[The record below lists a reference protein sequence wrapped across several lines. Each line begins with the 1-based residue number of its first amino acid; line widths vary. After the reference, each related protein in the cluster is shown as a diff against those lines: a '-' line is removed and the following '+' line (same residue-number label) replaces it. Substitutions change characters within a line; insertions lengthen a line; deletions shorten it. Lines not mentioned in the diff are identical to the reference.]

1 MQKCRKTAS
10 FAVIYVPEYRLQCA
24 LLGRMFSRA
33 FAGKKSAEIFSLSGE
48 TFAGCPET
56 ESQVEMYERVPAALL
71 DGDGKRVVELN
82 APAEAAGIPLYAGT
96 GLAVAR
102 VPALLCL
109 PRMFSWET
117 RLQDALLQLAYRHSP
132 LLQNTAPGVCT
143 LDLRMRRDAD
153 HALWLRDLLSRLR
166 QLGLKAKAGLGANPE
181 VALQAARIA
190 DPLLEI
196 TGDRD
201 SLQALPVECLQPS
214 PEVVQILRDWGVH
227 TVSGLLRLPRE
238 AAGRRLG
245 TEGLSLWD
253 RAAGRSPQVLRYVR
267 PSERFLESVE
277 LEYRVETLEP
287 LLFLL
292 RRFLERLC
300 IRITAAYRL
309 VSGLHLRLNL
319 EGQDPLVRTLQIPAP
334 TVEVEALFRI
344 TSQYL
349 ETVRTTA
356 PILGFEL
363 EAKPGDP
370 GNHQFDLYRGGLKE
384 PNRFFQT
391 LARLAALIGNDRVGI
406 PEPVDTYR
414 PDSVRLRWPDGGW
427 IPSFSRNEEN
437 QEPAPRIGAAFRRC
451 RPGVPAAVR
460 LEDGRPVYIQS
471 SLATGH
477 IQEVGGPWKLSGDW
491 WDRSFWAAEEW
502 DVQLQKGAL
511 YRLAQEGD
519 QWQVVGIYD

>member
-1 MQKCRKTAS
+1 MQKSRTTAA
-10 FAVIYVPEYRLQCA
+10 FAVIYVPGYRLQCA
-24 LLGRMFSRA
+24 LLGRVFSRA
-33 FAGKKSAEIFSLSGE
+33 YKGKKAAEIFPLAGE
-48 TFAGCPET
+48 AFAGCPET
-56 ESQVEMYERVPAALL
+56 GSQVEMYERVPAALL
-71 DGDGKRVVELN
+71 DADGKRVIELN
-82 APAEAAGIPLYAGT
+82 PPAEAAGIPPYAST

-109 PRMFSWET
+109 PRMFSWEA
-117 RLQDALLQLAYRHSP
+117 RLQDTLLQLAGRYSP
-132 LLQNTAPGVCT
+132 LLQDTAPGVCT

-166 QLGLKAKAGLGANPE
+166 QLGLKAKAGLGTNPE
-181 VALQAARIA
+181 VTLQAARIA

-196 TGDRD
+196 TGDRT
-201 SLQALPVECLQPS
+201 SLQALPLGCLQPS
-214 PEVVQILRDWGVH
+214 PEMIQILHGWGVH
-227 TVSGLLRLPRE
+227 TVGALMRLPRE

-245 TEGLSLWD
+245 KEGLSLWD

-277 LEYRVETLEP
+277 LEYGVETLEP

-309 VSGLHLRLNL
+309 VAELRLKLNL
-319 EGQDPLVRTLQIPAP
+319 DGQDPLVRTLQIPAP
-334 TVEVEALFRI
+334 TGEVEALFRI

-363 EAKPGDP
+363 EAKPSAP
-370 GNHQFDLYRGGLKE
+370 GSHQFDLYRGSLKE

-391 LARLAALIGNDRVGI
+391 LARLAALVGNDRVGI
-406 PEPVDTYR
+406 PEPLDTYR
-414 PDSVRLRWPDGGW
+414 PDSVRLRWPDGQW
-427 IPSFSRNEEN
+427 APSRTNEE
-437 QEPAPRIGAAFRRC
+437 EPAPRIGPAFRRC
-451 RPGVPAAVR
+451 RPGVPAGVR
-460 LEDGRPVYIQS
+460 LEEGRPVHLQS

-477 IQEVGGPWKLSGDW
+477 IQEARGPWKLSGDW
-491 WDRSFWAAEEW
+491 WDRSFWAVEEW

-511 YRLAQEGD
+511 YRLAHEEG

>member
-1 MQKCRKTAS
+1 MQKFRVTAS
-10 FAVIYVPEYRLQCA
+10 FAVIYVPRYRLQCA
-24 LLGRMFSRA
+24 LLGRVFSRA
-33 FAGKKSAEIFSLSGE
+33 FQGKKSAEIFSSTVE
-48 TFAGCPET
+48 AFAGHPEIG
-56 ESQVEMYERVPAALL
+56 SQVEMYERVPAALL
-71 DGDGKRVVELN
+71 DADGKRVIELN
-82 APAEAAGIPLYAGT
+82 PPAEAAGIPLSAST

-102 VPALLCL
+102 VPELLCL
-109 PRMFSWET
+109 PRMFSWEA

-153 HALWLRDLLSRLR
+153 HTLWLRDLLNQLR

-196 TGDRD
+196 TGDRA
-201 SLQALPVECLQPS
+201 SLRALPLECLQPS
-214 PEVVQILRDWGVH
+214 PEMMQILRGWGVH
-227 TVSGLLRLPRE
+227 TVGALMRLPRE

-277 LEYRVETLEP
+277 LEYQVETLEP

-309 VSGLHLRLNL
+309 VAGLHLRLNL
-319 EGQDPLVRTLQIPAP
+319 EGQNPLVRTLQIPAP
-334 TVEVEALFRI
+334 TCEVEALFRI

-363 EAKPGDP
+363 EAKPSDP

-414 PDSVRLRWPDGGW
+414 PDSVRLRWPDGQWG
-427 IPSFSRNEEN
+427 PSSSWND
-437 QEPAPRIGAAFRRC
+437 PAPRIGPAFRRC
-451 RPGVPAAVR
+451 RPGVPAGIR
-460 LEDGRPVYIQS
+460 LEEGRPIHIQS
-471 SLATGH
+471 SLVTGH
-477 IQEVGGPWKLSGDW
+477 IQEVRGPWKLSGDW
-491 WDRSFWAAEEW
+491 WDQSFWAVEEW
-502 DVQLQKGAL
+502 DIQLQKGAL
-511 YRLAQEGD
+511 YRLAHEED

>member
-1 MQKCRKTAS
+1 
-10 FAVIYVPEYRLQCA
+10 
-24 LLGRMFSRA
+24 
-33 FAGKKSAEIFSLSGE
+33 
-48 TFAGCPET
+48 
-56 ESQVEMYERVPAALL
+56 
-71 DGDGKRVVELN
+71 
-82 APAEAAGIPLYAGT
+82 
-96 GLAVAR
+96 
-102 VPALLCL
+102 
-109 PRMFSWET
+109 MFSWEA
-117 RLQDALLQLAYRHSP
+117 RLQDALLQLACRHSP
-132 LLQNTAPGVCT
+132 LLQDTAPGICT

-153 HALWLRDLLSRLR
+153 DHAFWLRDLLSRLR
-166 QLGLKAKAGLGANPE
+166 QLGLKAKAGLGTNPE

-190 DPLLEI
+190 EPLLEI
-196 TGDRD
+196 TGDRT
-201 SLQALPVECLQPS
+201 SLQALPIECLQPS
-214 PEVVQILRDWGVH
+214 PEMLQILHGWGVH
-227 TVSGLLRLPRE
+227 TVGELMRLPRE

-267 PSERFLESVE
+267 PSECFLESVE
-277 LEYRVETLEP
+277 LEYQVETLEP

-309 VSGLHLRLNL
+309 VAELRLKLNL

-334 TVEVEALFRI
+334 TGEVEALFRI
-344 TSQYL
+344 ASQYL

-363 EAKPGDP
+363 EARPSDP

-391 LARLAALIGNDRVGI
+391 LARLAALVGNDRVGI
-406 PEPVDTYR
+406 PESVDTYR
-414 PDSVRLRWPDGGW
+414 PDSVRLRWPDGQWG
-427 IPSFSRNEEN
+427 PSPDEAD
-437 QEPAPRIGAAFRRC
+437 PAPRIGPALRRC
-451 RPGVPAAVR
+451 RPGVPAGVR
-460 LEDGRPVYIQS
+460 LQQGRPVYIQS

-477 IQEVGGPWKLSGDW
+477 IQEVRGPWKLSGDW
-491 WDRSFWAAEEW
+491 WDQPFWEVEEW

-511 YRLAQEGD
+511 YRLAHEKD